1 MSQENL
7 EVVQRAFEMA
17 DRDGLEGIIKF
28 IDMAWAP
35 DGEMRAGRLPD
46 AGPARGPEAVKNW
59 WRQLFEEIDL
69 RVEPEEYIDAGD
81 AIVIVA
87 RQIARGHAS
96 GAEVE
101 QRLTWVCGLRAG
113 KVTYVD
119 VFRTKAEALEAVG
132 LRE

>member
-1 MSQENL
+1 LKASSSSST
-7 EVVQRAFEMA
+7 
-17 DRDGLEGIIKF
+17 
-28 IDMAWAP
+28 WP
-35 DGEMRAGRLPD
+35 GRLTARCERQVGFLTRDP
-46 AGPARGPEAVKNW
+46 RGPEAVKNW